1 MRIRI
6 ENGML
11 CAEVETLG
19 AEMRSL
25 VKRSGEQELMWS
37 GDPAYWGGVSPVLFP
52 FIGKLKDKTYTYQGK
67 EYTMGQHGFA
77 RDMEFEVSCRE
88 KDRVVLAL
96 RDTEQTRECYPFAF
110 RFEVEYALRGA
121 QVETL
126 FRMRNMGGEK
136 AWFSV
141 GGHPG
146 FACPPAGDKD
156 AKSRTDCSIRL
167 IGLRDRDSFENLAV
181 GPDGLLTGETVRIPV
196 QDGLLPVTEHLF
208 DQDALLLREQGVTAI
223 ALCDSRGQEY
233 VRVESDVPVWGIWS
247 RELSD
252 AAYICLETWFGLCD
266 YTDFH
271 GTLQEKA
278 GIIGVEAGACWEGG
292 YRIVVS

>member
-11 CAEVETLG
+11 RAEVETLG

-25 VKRSGEQELMWS
+25 VRKSGEQELMWG

-52 FIGKLKDKTYTYQGK
+52 FIGKLKDKTYSYQGK
-67 EYTMGQHGFA
+67 KYTMGQHGFA
-77 RDMEFEVSCRE
+77 RDMEFEIGCRE
-88 KDRVVLAL
+88 SDRVVLTL
-96 RDTEQTRECYPFAF
+96 RDTEDTRKCYPFAF
-110 RFEVEYALRGA
+110 CFEVEYALRDNR
-121 QVETL
+121 VETS
-126 FRMRNMGGEK
+126 FRMRNMGEEK

-146 FACPPAGDKD
+146 FACPPVADKE
-156 AKSRTDCSIRL
+156 AKSRTDCSMRL
-167 IGLRDRDSFENLAV
+167 TGLRDRNFFENLTV
-181 GPDGLLTGETVRIPV
+181 GPDGLLTGETVRMSA
-196 QDGLLPVTEHLF
+196 QEGLLPVTEHMF
-208 DQDALLLREQGVTAI
+208 DQDALLLWEQGVTGI
-223 ALCDSRGQEY
+223 ALCDSQGREY
-233 VRVESDVPVWGIWS
+233 VRVESEAPVWGIWS
-247 RELSD
+247 RELSG